1 MAGNERY
8 LLYMVKSNSNSKK
21 KITNQIPVRSS
32 RKGKLLLG
40 RVRNCSLE
48 LSLEG

>member
-1 MAGNERY
+1 MAGNERC

-21 KITNQIPVRSS
+21 KNSQSNTS
-32 RKGKLLLG
+32 KKFKEGKILG

>member
-21 KITNQIPVRSS
+21 NLQSNTSKKFKEGKI
-32 RKGKLLLG
+32 LG

>member
-8 LLYMVKSNSNSKK
+8 LIYMVKSNSNSK

-32 RKGKLLLG
+32 RKGKITSWG
-40 RVRNCSLE
+40 ESGIAH
-48 LSLEG
+48 LS